1 MFEWNKVSEKN
12 KVEGIKPVEIKSEV
26 VEEVVEKKKETVV
39 EEEYYTIYAVA
50 KMLGVSNTL
59 LRARMVEY
67 GIKANKINGALM
79 LSGEDLRNI
88 KKYRVVDGVR
98 KLACIEDFELCEDC
112 MERILK

>member
-1 MFEWNKVSEKN
+1 MFEWNKTSEKE
-12 KVEGIKPVEIKSEV
+12 KGIKPVEIKSEV
-26 VEEVVEKKKETVV
+26 VEGVVEKEKETVV
-39 EEEYYTIYAVA
+39 EQEEYYTIYAVA